1 MPPNVNSPFST
12 DVVVVGSKD
21 TATESTGIVPCKK
34 RLSVTVR
41 MVAPVSG
48 DKVPIVKS
56 SGPSLSN
63 VSAQIPTDGASHSPE
78 DAVDT
83 LEAR

>member
-21 TATESTGIVPCKK
+21 TATESTGISPSKN
-34 RLSVTVR
+34 RQSVIVW

-56 SGPSLSN
+56 SGPSLWN
-63 VSAQIPTDGASHSPE
+63 VLAQIPTDGASHSPE
-78 DAVDT
+78 DPVDT
-83 LEAR
+83 LEAG